1 MSSTEGSFSSDSRV
15 ISTIIV
21 EGADID
27 RGAEIVSKQAS
38 SRQDL
43 FEGIGLTI
51 MDSNRRLRCLSQ
63 NVVLNFEAMSHSSS
77 SSSQTMGD
85 TTLSTPI
92 SGSLSKAKEDE
103 DDEEDEVDGEDKGA
117 GGRVFAL

>member
-1 MSSTEGSFSSDSRV
+1 
-15 ISTIIV
+15 
-21 EGADID
+21 
-27 RGAEIVSKQAS
+27 
-38 SRQDL
+38 
-43 FEGIGLTI
+43 
-51 MDSNRRLRCLSQ
+51 
-63 NVVLNFEAMSHSSS
+63 
-77 SSSQTMGD
+77 MGD